1 MRRTA
6 WMVALSLVL
15 LAPAARAQDA
25 RVTLDVAL
33 TPDTAANG
41 TRQAILRTDHLLDD
55 PRIETMLSS
64 EFPIRLHYRLE
75 LWRSRPSWFD
85 AFERSVEWDVVIR
98 HEPLLDQY
106 TVATVDVR
114 NTRVDHYADRAAL
127 VGGLRRL
134 TRIAIQPT
142 SAGEYYYAV
151 ALDISTL
158 SDTDIRE
165 LENFLQGDVGPA
177 ATGNEQVGSAI
188 SRGVRRILLQVAGLP
203 NLRLE
208 KQSSTFKVR

>member
-1 MRRTA
+1 MRRIA
-6 WMVALSLVL
+6 WIAGLSVVL

-25 RVTLDVAL
+25 RVALTVAL
-33 TPDTAANG
+33 TPDTAKNG
-41 TRQAILRTDHLLDD
+41 TRQAVLHTERLLDD

-75 LWRSRPSWFD
+75 LWRSRSWFD

-114 NTRVDHYADRAAL
+114 HTRIDHYADRAAL
-127 VGGLRRL
+127 AAGLGRL

-142 SAGEYYYAV
+142 ASGQYYYAV

-158 SDTDIRE
+158 SDTDIKE
-165 LENFLQGDVGPA
+165 LERFLQGDVGPA
-177 ATGNEQVGSAI
+177 ATGSEDVGSALG
-188 SRGVRRILLQVAGLP
+188 RGVRRILLQVAGLP
-203 NLRLE
+203 SLRLE
-208 KQSSTFKVR
+208 KQSAQFKVR

>member
-1 MRRTA
+1 MRRIA
-6 WMVALSLVL
+6 WIAGLCVVL
-15 LAPAARAQDA
+15 LAPAAWAQDA
-25 RVTLDVAL
+25 RVALAVAL
-33 TPDTAANG
+33 TPDTTNNG
-41 TRQAILRTDHLLDD
+41 ARQAILHTDHLLDD

-75 LWRSRPSWFD
+75 LWRSRAWFD

-114 NTRVDHYADRAAL
+114 QTRIDHYADRAAL
-127 VGGLRRL
+127 AAGLRRL

-142 SAGEYYYAV
+142 AGGQYYYAV

-158 SDTDIRE
+158 SDTDIKE
-165 LENFLQGDVGPA
+165 LEQFLQGDVGPA
-177 ATGNEQVGSAI
+177 ATGTEDVGSAVG
-188 SRGVRRILLQVAGLP
+188 RGVRRILLQVAGLP
-203 NLRLE
+203 SLRLE
-208 KQSSTFKVR
+208 KQSAQFRVH

>member
-1 MRRTA
+1 MRRMA
-6 WMVALSLVL
+6 WIAGLCAVL
-15 LAPAARAQDA
+15 LAPAAWAQDA
-25 RVTLDVAL
+25 RVALTVSL
-33 TPDTAANG
+33 TPDTASNG
-41 TRQAILRTDHLLDD
+41 TRQAVLHTDDLLDD

-75 LWRSRPSWFD
+75 LWRSRTWFD

-114 NTRVDHYADRAAL
+114 HTRIDHYADRAAL
-127 VGGLRRL
+127 AAGLRRL

-142 SAGEYYYAV
+142 TGGQYYYAV

-158 SDTDIRE
+158 SDTDIKE
-165 LENFLQGDVGPA
+165 LERFLQGDVGPA
-177 ATGNEQVGSAI
+177 ATGTEDVGSALG
-188 SRGVRRILLQVAGLP
+188 RGVRRILLQVAGLP
-203 NLRLE
+203 SLRLE
-208 KQSSTFKVR
+208 KQSAQFKVQ